1 MVIWGGY
8 DHMCSSACCWFQGA
22 KIQVLDLPGIIEGC
36 KDGKG
41 RGRQVIGTARTCNVI
56 LIVLDAMKPLTH
68 KRKIEHELHGFGIRL
83 NQEPPHIVF
92 RKKDKGGLNYQTK
105 GGISHSLPFP
115 PPTLT

>member
-1 MVIWGGY
+1 MHV
-8 DHMCSSACCWFQGA
+8 CKLFQGA

-92 RKKDKGGLNYQTK
+92 RRKDKGGLNYQTK
-105 GGISHSLPFP
+105 GIAP
-115 PPTLT
+115 PLVVQPVLCFIFETQ